1 MAKLNSAQRKHLR
14 GLAHALKPVV
24 QIGKQGLTEATIRQ
38 ADEALNDHEL
48 IKVQAA
54 VPREEKREVA
64 DRLASELEAEV
75 AGHIGH
81 VVILYREHPDPEERV
96 IEIPERTAK
105 TPRTAKTARTAKAP
119 GTKNGP

>member
-1 MAKLNSAQRKHLR
+1 MAKLTSAQRKHLR

-96 IEIPERTAK
+96 IEIPAAVR
-105 TPRTAKTARTAKAP
+105 KAP
-119 GTKNGP
+119 KKPKGQNGRS

>member
-1 MAKLNSAQRKHLR
+1 MAKLTSAQRKHLR

-48 IKVQAA
+48 IKVQAT
-54 VPREEKREVA
+54 VPREEKREIA
-64 DRLASELEAEV
+64 DRLASELMAEI

-81 VVILYREHPDPEERV
+81 VVILYREHPDPEMRV
-96 IEIPERTAK
+96 IEIPERTA
-105 TPRTAKTARTAKAP
+105 RTARTARTP

>member
-24 QIGKQGLTEATIRQ
+24 QIGKQGLTEGTLRQ

-75 AGHIGH
+75 AGHIGY

-96 IEIPERTAK
+96 IEIPERPARTPRKAK
-105 TPRTAKTARTAKAP
+105 TPKAKS
-119 GTKNGP
+119 GP